1 MTEENN
7 SKKTDDSKNY
17 ECDLSVRWGHIDP
30 SILPFDD
37 LDKEI
42 MCFLRYNA
50 RMSNAE
56 IAKML
61 NTSEATVRRRINELV
76 RRKIIT
82 GFSALVDL
90 HVIENSIKVC
100 IRIDT
105 EGDKLDSI
113 AESLSANPNILSL
126 YRRRGQNQLL
136 LQGLFLNLETI
147 QEFEDS
153 LARKD
158 GIVKYDTMVVSKAFK
173 KDPWVG
179 I

>member
-1 MTEENN
+1 MTEEKNIDKN
-7 SKKTDDSKNY
+7 DGKNY
-17 ECDLSVRWGHIDP
+17 ECDLSIRWSKIDA
-30 SILPFDD
+30 SILPFDE

-76 RRKIIT
+76 RKKIIT

-90 HVIENSIKVC
+90 HSIENSIKVC

-105 EGDKLDSI
+105 EAEKLDEI
-113 AESLSANPNILSL
+113 AEDIANEPDVLSL

-136 LQGLFLNLETI
+136 LQGLFLNLEAI
-147 QEFEDS
+147 QEFEDK
-153 LARKD
+153 LATKP
-158 GIVKYDTMVVSKAFK
+158 GVIKYDTMIVSKAFK

>member
-1 MTEENN
+1 MNTFLK
-7 SKKTDDSKNY
+7 SISVPAMAGGLRLYGLKN
-17 ECDLSVRWGHIDP
+17 WI
-30 SILPFDD
+30 
-37 LDKEI
+37 
-42 MCFLRYNA
+42 
-50 RMSNAE
+50 NAE

-90 HVIENSIKVC
+90 HAIENSIKVC

-113 AESLSANPNILSL
+113 AESLAANPNILSL

>member
-1 MTEENN
+1 MTDENSSN
-7 SKKTDDSKNY
+7 KVDENKNY
-17 ECDLSVRWGHIDP
+17 ECDLSIRWSNLDP

-90 HVIENSIKVC
+90 HAIENSIKVC

-105 EGDKLDSI
+105 EGEKLDSI
-113 AESLSANPNILSL
+113 AETLAANPNILSL

-153 LARKD
+153 LARRE
-158 GIVKYDTMVVSKAFK
+158 GIVKYDTMVVSKAYK

>member
-1 MTEENN
+1 MTEDNTV
-7 SKKTDDSKNY
+7 KKTDGKNY
-17 ECDLSVRWGHIDP
+17 ECDLSIRWSKIDS
-30 SILPFDD
+30 SILPFDE

-76 RRKIIT
+76 RRRIIT

-90 HVIENSIKVC
+90 HSIENSIKVC

-105 EGDKLDSI
+105 ESDKLDEIANEI
-113 AESLSANPNILSL
+113 AENPNVLSL

-136 LQGLFLNLETI
+136 LQGLFLNLESI
-147 QEFEDS
+147 QEFEDLLTTKS
-153 LARKD
+153 
-158 GIVKYDTMVVSKAFK
+158 GVIKYDTMVVSKTFK

>member
-1 MTEENN
+1 MTEQNNTRRDEN
-7 SKKTDDSKNY
+7 KEY
-17 ECDLSVRWGHIDP
+17 ECDLSIRWAHIDP

-76 RRKIIT
+76 KRKIIT

-90 HVIENSIKVC
+90 HTIENSIKVC
-100 IRIDT
+100 IRIDA
-105 EGDKLDSI
+105 EGEKLDSI
-113 AESLSANPNILSL
+113 AAGLASNPNVLSL

-147 QEFEDS
+147 QEFEDG
-153 LARKD
+153 LARQD

>member
-7 SKKTDDSKNY
+7 VKKDDSKNY
-17 ECDLSVRWGHIDP
+17 ECDLSVRWSHIDS

-76 RRKIIT
+76 RKKIIT

-90 HVIENSIKVC
+90 HTIENSIKIF
-100 IRIDT
+100 IRIDV
-105 EGDKLDSI
+105 EGDKLDNI
-113 AESLSANPNILSL
+113 AKTLSENSNILSL
-126 YRRRGQNQLL
+126 YRRRSQNQLL
-136 LQGLFLNLETI
+136 LQGLFLNLEAI
-147 QEFEDS
+147 QEFEDDLS
-153 LARKD
+153 RKN
-158 GIVKYDTMVVSKAFK
+158 GIIKYDTMVVSKAYK

>member
-1 MTEENN
+1 MKEENN
-7 SKKTDDSKNY
+7 VKKDDSNNY
-17 ECDLSVRWGHIDP
+17 ECDLSVRWSHIDP

-76 RRKIIT
+76 KRKIIT

-90 HVIENSIKVC
+90 HTIENSIKVC
-100 IRIDT
+100 VRIDV
-105 EGDKLDSI
+105 EGNKLDSI
-113 AESLSANPNILSL
+113 AENLSKNSNVLSL

-136 LQGLFLNLETI
+136 LQGLFLNLEAI
-147 QEFEDS
+147 QEFEDGLS
-153 LARKD
+153 RRD
-158 GIVKYDTMVVSKAFK
+158 GIIKYDTMVVSKAFK